1 MSDTEQSDSE
11 YLSEKEENEENEE
24 SSIIS
29 NDDSDISENEFDEKD
44 ETGEKDE
51 NENDN
56 LSEKSDDQN
65 NMEMNSDSDEDGDD
79 DDDSDDEYKNQKFD
93 EDQRTNL
100 IDTYYSEHYSH
111 NYDEVSSLSKVVRD
125 ENNNIVDPFHKTN
138 PIMTKYEVARI
149 LGARSKQINSGA
161 NIFVKTIE
169 NVIDGYY
176 IALQELREK
185 KVPFIIRRPIPGGKC
200 EYWNITDLEILE
212 VF

>member
-11 YLSEKEENEENEE
+11 YLSEKEENEE

-29 NDDSDISENEFDEKD
+29 NDDSDISENEFEN
-44 ETGEKDE
+44 TGEEEED
-51 NENDN
+51 ENDN

-65 NMEMNSDSDEDGDD
+65 NLDIDSDSDGDD
-79 DDDSDDEYKNQKFD
+79 DSDSDDEYKNQKFD
-93 EDQRTNL
+93 EDQKTNI

-138 PIMTKYEVARI
+138 PIMTKYEIARV

-200 EYWNITDLEILE
+200 EYWNISDLEILE
-212 VF
+212 IF

>member
-11 YLSEKEENEENEE
+11 YLSEKEENEE

-29 NDDSDISENEFDEKD
+29 NDDSDISENEFEN
-44 ETGEKDE
+44 TGEEED
-51 NENDN
+51 ENDN

-65 NMEMNSDSDEDGDD
+65 NLDIDSDSDGDD
-79 DDDSDDEYKNQKFD
+79 DSDSDDEYKNQKFD
-93 EDQRTNL
+93 EDQKTNI

-138 PIMTKYEVARI
+138 PIMTKYEIARV

-200 EYWNITDLEILE
+200 EYWNISDLEILE
-212 VF
+212 IF

>member
-1 MSDTEQSDSE
+1 MSDNEQSDSE
-11 YLSEKEENEENEE
+11 YLSEEEENEENDEN
-24 SSIIS
+24 SIIS
-29 NDDSDISENEFDEKD
+29 NDDTDVSVNEFED
-44 ETGEKDE
+44 
-51 NENDN
+51 NEEQEEDNDDN
-56 LSEKSDDQN
+56 LSEKSDEN
-65 NMEMNSDSDEDGDD
+65 NIDIDSDQDTDDGS
-79 DDDSDDEYKNQKFD
+79 DDDSDDEYKHQKFD
-93 EDQRTNL
+93 EDQKTNI
-100 IDTYYSEHYSH
+100 IDTFYSEHYSH

-138 PIMTKYEVARI
+138 PIMTKYEIARV

-161 NIFVKTIE
+161 NIFVKTVE